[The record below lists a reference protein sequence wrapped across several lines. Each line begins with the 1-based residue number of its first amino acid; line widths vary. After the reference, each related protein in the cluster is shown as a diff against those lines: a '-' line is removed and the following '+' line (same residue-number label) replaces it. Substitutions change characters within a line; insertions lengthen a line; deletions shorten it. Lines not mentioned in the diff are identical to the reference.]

1 MLNLSRVKLRT
12 KLALLMGLSTVA
24 VVVTVIASASAL
36 HQRMYDDRI
45 DKLRAVVQS
54 TRSFAAGLEARV
66 VAGKLTR
73 DQGFAALSDYV
84 HTMRFDH
91 GDGYVTLSGFDGI
104 TRLHG
109 ADPSRDNKP
118 SSAKDANGKTVPELA
133 AAALSGSTDEGTIS
147 YSFPKPGQTVAEP
160 KVAYVARFAPLQS
173 YFLAGA
179 YTDDLAAEV
188 RNRIISLGM
197 TGGAIVA
204 VLLLVVWLINRDI
217 SGGLGRLGASM
228 RRLANGQLDEAVPG
242 LHRGDELGAMAQ
254 SVQVFKDR
262 TIEADRL
269 RAEQEETKLQAADER
284 RKSMHELAAKFEAS
298 VGGIVEGVVAAATEL
313 QATASAM
320 AATAEETSQQ
330 STSVA
335 AASQQATQNV
345 QTVASATEE
354 LSSSIRE
361 ISEQVAQSSGM
372 IKEAVQQAG
381 LSNEQVQGLTHTA
394 VKIGDVVK
402 IISDIASQTNLLA
415 LNATIEAARA
425 GEAGKGFAVVA
436 SEVKAL
442 ANQTAKATEE
452 IGVQIKAI
460 QEATQSSAQSI
471 QSIAATI
478 SKVDETAAII
488 AASVEEQG
496 AATQEIARNVSQAA
510 HGTQEVSGNI
520 TGVNEAAQQTGKAAA
535 RVLAS
540 AGELS
545 QSGETLR
552 AQVKVFLGEVRAA

>member
-1 MLNLSRVKLRT
+1 MLNLSRLKLRT

-54 TRSFAAGLEARV
+54 TRSFAAGLEGRV
-66 VAGKLTR
+66 VAGKLTH
-73 DQGFAALSDYV
+73 DQAYAALSDYV

-109 ADPSRDNKP
+109 ADQTRDNKP
-118 SSAKDANGKTVPELA
+118 STAKDANGKTVPELA
-133 AAALSGSTDEGTIS
+133 TAALSGADDGTIT

-160 KVAYVARFAPLQS
+160 KVAYVARFAPWQG

-188 RNRIISLGM
+188 RARVISLGM
-197 TGGAIVA
+197 TGGTIMAA
-204 VLLLVVWLINRDI
+204 LLLVIWLINRDI
-217 SGGLGRLGASM
+217 SGGLGRLGSSM
-228 RRLANGQLDEAVPG
+228 RRLADGALEEAVPG
-242 LHRGDELGAMAQ
+242 LDRADELGAMAQ
-254 SVQVFKDR
+254 SVQVFKDK

-269 RAEQEETKLQAADER
+269 RAEQEETKVRAADER
-284 RKSMHELAAKFEAS
+284 RKSMRELAAKFEAS
-298 VGGIVEGVVAAATEL
+298 IGGIVGGVVAAASEL

-354 LSSSIRE
+354 LSSSIKE
-361 ISEQVAQSSGM
+361 ISGQVARSSGM
-372 IKEAVQQAG
+372 IREAVQQAG
-381 LSNEQVQGLTHTA
+381 LSNEQIQGLTHTA

-402 IISDIASQTNLLA
+402 MINDIASQTNLLA

-442 ANQTAKATEE
+442 ANQTAKATDE

-471 QSIAATI
+471 QGIAATI

-510 HGTQEVSGNI
+510 RGTQEVSGNI
-520 TGVNEAAQQTGKAAA
+520 TGVNEAAQQTGKAAE

-545 QSGETLR
+545 KNGEALR
-552 AQVKVFLGEVRAA
+552 AQVEVFLAEVRAA